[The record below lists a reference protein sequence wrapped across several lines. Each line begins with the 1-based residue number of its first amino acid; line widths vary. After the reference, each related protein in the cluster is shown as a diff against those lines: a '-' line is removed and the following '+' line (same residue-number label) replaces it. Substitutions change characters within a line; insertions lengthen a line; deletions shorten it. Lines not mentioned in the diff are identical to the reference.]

1 MPNQLPAKSLRPNR
15 SDNIDLS
22 RTTLLLG
29 SGISRPSGYPL
40 TKEITDKLILSNWT
54 FDRDQARSSI
64 SLNSPLYG
72 SDYALGTE
80 ASIGLIRILRNH
92 VDQHFAMHGKGEVN
106 YEDIYYL
113 ARQLLDGLRGEYDN
127 PGLLPLMLELRPKV
141 SLMLEN
147 LNAVYGRDGFFKEY
161 QNMSLAMLLEKTIDF
176 IEESVAGQL
185 APRGEAIG
193 LNFLNQLL
201 ELDPQQ
207 PLHLVSLNHDG
218 LTETYLSAHRIL
230 DGFVEFSPGVALF
243 DPNIFDSDEAFR
255 IRLLKLHGSID
266 WFRYKHP
273 TAKEDLV
280 LRVRLKDRDHV
291 KGPNGENLLPP
302 QNRLLL
308 AGTTNKELA
317 YGSGL
322 FIELMFQF
330 QKRLKET
337 ELLIVSGYGFA
348 DKGINNRLWAWLDS
362 RPGNRMVVLHDD
374 IGELRRN
381 AMPSFSSNMDR
392 HKASGRFV
400 LVGKWMCDCSLED
413 LRRKMR
419 FATAGA

>member
-1 MPNQLPAKSLRPNR
+1 M
-15 SDNIDLS
+15 
-22 RTTLLLG
+22 
-29 SGISRPSGYPL
+29 
-40 TKEITDKLILSNWT
+40 
-54 FDRDQARSSI
+54 I
-64 SLNSPLYG
+64 SLHSPLHG
-72 SDYALGTE
+72 SNYELSTE

-92 VDQHFAMHGKGEVN
+92 VDQHFAMHGKGVVN

-141 SLMLEN
+141 SLMFEN

-161 QNMSLAMLLEKTIDF
+161 QNMSLAVLLEKTIDF

-193 LNFLNQLL
+193 LNFLNQLMDS
-201 ELDPQQ
+201 EPQQ

-218 LTETYLSAHRIL
+218 LTETYLSAHKIL
-230 DGFVEFSPGVALF
+230 DGFVEFSPGVARF
-243 DPNIFDSDEAFR
+243 DPNVFDSDEAFR
-255 IRLLKLHGSID
+255 VRLLKLHGSID
-266 WFRYKHP
+266 WFRYKHSSS
-273 TAKEDLV
+273 ENDLI
-280 LRVRLKDRDHV
+280 LRVRSTDRNHV
-291 KGPNGENLLPP
+291 KAPNGENLLPP

-337 ELLIVSGYGFA
+337 HLLIVSGYGFA
-348 DKGINNRLWAWLDS
+348 DKGINNRIWAWLDS
-362 RPGNRMVVLHDD
+362 RPENRMVVLHED
-374 IGELRRN
+374 IGELRQN

-392 HKASGRFV
+392 HKASGKFV
-400 LVGKWMCDCSLED
+400 LVDKWMCDCSLED
-413 LRRKMR
+413 VKREMR
-419 FATAGA
+419 FASASD